1 MILKAL
7 IVLVSIKGLGGIPI
21 AIAPTSMEFIHQLD
35 QSLMLKVST
44 GGHGKASIIPSSLP
58 R

>member
-1 MILKAL
+1 MAL
-7 IVLVSIKGLGGIPI
+7 TVLVSIKGLGGILV
-21 AIAPTSMEFIHQLD
+21 AIPPTSMEFIHQLD

-44 GGHGKASIIPSSLP
+44 GGNGKALIIPSSSP